1 MSYRLRNIL
10 IAVALAGLAALLVT
24 FYVSNYKSDVNHQQA
39 VVQVLVAARDIPQN
53 TPGVDVVSKGM
64 VKTES
69 VARAAVV
76 PGIITSPDQIKR
88 LVATQTTFAGEQI
101 TAARFGPVVQ
111 QGWPGQISG
120 TQRAVQLAGDPNQV
134 LAGVI
139 QPGNY
144 VDFDATLPGPVQ
156 GAAYNRIVI
165 RNLKV
170 LATQATGGPD
180 AKISGGGA
188 GTGQNGVL
196 LRMTDQQSQK
206 VVLAYTLSKQGS
218 GAYWTL
224 ELRPGLKPLDSPA
237 SVETPIT
244 ILTDGISATTLR
256 AALGLSGVVAAVG
269 GGH

>member
-39 VVQVLVAARDIPQN
+39 VVPVLVATQDIALN
-53 TPGVDVVSKGM
+53 TAGADVVSKGM
-64 VKTES
+64 LKTEN

-76 PGIITSPDQIKR
+76 PGAITSPDQIKR

-134 LAGVI
+134 LAGVV

-156 GAAYNRIVI
+156 GGTFNRIVV

-170 LATQATGGPD
+170 MATQAAGGPD

-206 VVLAYTLSKQGS
+206 VVLAYTLAKQAS

-224 ELRPGLKPLDSPA
+224 ELRPGLKSQDSPA
-237 SVETPIT
+237 GIETPIS
-244 ILTDGISATTLR
+244 ILVDGIAANTLR
-256 AALGLSGVVAAVG
+256 AAFGLSGVFAAVG